1 MARKYTQLT
10 FTDSVK
16 DRQEHYGTRE
26 MGRRMETMAVVDDR
40 LSPREIDFIEGRD
53 SFYVASVGENGWP
66 YVQFRGGPSG
76 FLKVLDDRTIAWA
89 DFRGNRQYVT
99 TGNVFH
105 DDRMALILMDYV
117 GRKRLKIMAR
127 ARIVDAAGNPDL
139 IARLA
144 DPAYDAV
151 VERAVVL
158 TIEAFDWN
166 CPQHITQRYT
176 VEELHELESRS
187 DPSRTDKH

>member
-1 MARKYTQLT
+1 MTRKYTQLT
-10 FTDSVK
+10 FSESVK
-16 DRQEHYGTRE
+16 DRQEHYGTRQTA
-26 MGRRMETMAVVDDR
+26 RRMEAINVVDDR
-40 LSPREIDFIEGRD
+40 LSPREIDFIKGRD

-66 YVQFRGGPSG
+66 YVQFRGGPRG

-89 DFRGNRQYVT
+89 DFRGNLQYVT
-99 TGNVFH
+99 TGNVYN

-127 ARIVDAAGNPDL
+127 ARVVDAADDPDL
-139 IARLA
+139 VARLA
-144 DPAYDAV
+144 DPGYKAV
-151 VERAVVL
+151 VERAIVL

-176 VEELHELESRS
+176 VEELQALRPMLEFS
-187 DPSRTDKH
+187 